1 MLVIRCDV
9 RIKHRG
15 FNVFVTKQGL
25 DGSDVRSGCQQVTRK
40 TMSQR
45 MRPDMLVDLRLLHG
59 SF

>member
-9 RIKHRG
+9 RINHRG

-40 TMSQR
+40 TMTLMPS
-45 MRPDMLVDLRLLHG
+45 
-59 SF
+59 SA